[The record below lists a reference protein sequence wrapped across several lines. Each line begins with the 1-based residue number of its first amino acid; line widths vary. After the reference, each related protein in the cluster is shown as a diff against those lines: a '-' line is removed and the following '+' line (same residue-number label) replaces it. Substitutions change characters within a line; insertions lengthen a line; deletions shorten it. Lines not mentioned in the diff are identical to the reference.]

1 MAYSQPLFVLKPF
14 GIEKMKGLNAALIIL
29 VLGAALGWVISTLLP
44 TSDEPIT
51 LPNAV
56 ASAPTGGDFS
66 LTSADGPFRLQ
77 DQRGKVVLIYF
88 GYTFCSDICPTNLA
102 LMSQALNAMTDEEL
116 SHVQGLFISVDPERD
131 KVETLKKYAQHF
143 HDTMQGVTGSP
154 AEIAEIAK
162 RYGTAYR
169 KVEGESEEGYT
180 VDHASNTYIIA
191 PDGSLHTILPHA
203 APSQEILNITRKLLA
218 ES

>member
-1 MAYSQPLFVLKPF
+1 MKRLNTVFIVLVF
-14 GIEKMKGLNAALIIL
+14 GAL
-29 VLGAALGWVISTLLP
+29 LGWIISISMP
-44 TSDEPIT
+44 ASDTPIK

-56 ASAPTGGDFS
+56 EAAPTGGDFS

-88 GYTFCSDICPTNLA
+88 GYTFCSDVCPTNLA
-102 LMSQALNAMTDEEL
+102 LMAQALNAMTDGEL
-116 SHVQGLFISVDPERD
+116 TQVQGLFVSVDPERD

-162 RYGTAYR
+162 RYGAAYR
-169 KVEGESEEGYT
+169 KVEGESEGGYL
-180 VDHASNTYIIA
+180 VDHSSNTYIIA
-191 PDGSLHTILPHA
+191 PNGSLHTILPHA
-203 APSQEILNITRKLLA
+203 APAQEILNITRKLLA
-218 ES
+218 KS